1 MSHRVFVSALLAV
14 GCLAASLWSQPAQ
27 PAQPAKP
34 AAQPTVNAPRPKSQA
49 EVDGLIA
56 IQKAPDAD
64 ARIKAAEE
72 FLIKFAD
79 TEFKP
84 GILRLLA
91 ASYEQKNDVDKT
103 IIYAERAL
111 EADPGDYSSMLMIAN
126 GLAGRTREFDLDKE
140 EKLTKAEKYVR
151 QVEEA
156 LKTAVKPNPELPDD
170 QWEAIKKDMN
180 AQVHVVLGQ
189 AAVLRKKL
197 DVGIAELKTA
207 VDLGSTPDPIV
218 MARLGEAYV
227 SAEKYDDAIAT
238 FEKVMAT
245 PNLHPQIRQYVQAK
259 RAAIFEKRSGAAKPA
274 ATPSPAPP
282 PAEPKK
288 P

>member
-1 MSHRVFVSALLAV
+1 M
-14 GCLAASLWSQPAQ
+14 
-27 PAQPAKP
+27 
-34 AAQPTVNAPRPKSQA
+34 
-49 EVDGLIA
+49 A

-64 ARIKAAEE
+64 ARIKSAEE

-79 TEFKP
+79 SEFKP

-111 EADPGDYSSMLMIAN
+111 ETDPQDYASMLMIAN

-140 EKLTKAEKYVR
+140 EKLTRAEKYAQ
-151 QVEEA
+151 QVQDS
-156 LKTAVKPNPELPDD
+156 LKTAVKPNPDLPDD
-170 QWEAIKKDMN
+170 QWEAIKKDMI
-180 AQVHVVLGQ
+180 AQVHVIRGQ
-189 AAVLRKKL
+189 AAVLRKKF
-197 DVGIAELKTA
+197 DVGIAEFKLA
-207 VDLGSTPDPIV
+207 IEIGSTQDPIV
-218 MARLGEAYV
+218 LARLGEAYTA
-227 SAEKYDDAIAT
+227 AEKYDDAIAT
-238 FEKVMAT
+238 FEKVMAM

-259 RAAIFEKRSGAAKPA
+259 RAAIWEKRSGAKPA
-274 ATPSPAPP
+274 ATPAAAPAAAPAPAAP

>member
-14 GCLAASLWSQPAQ
+14 GCVAASLWSQPAQ

-111 EADPGDYSSMLMIAN
+111 EADPSDYSSMLMIAN

-140 EKLTKAEKYVR
+140 EKLTRAEKYVR
-151 QVEEA
+151 QVQDL

-170 QWEAIKKDMN
+170 QCPLLRREMVPGPVQHVGPPVDDRHVGLVVVFDPGRTRGIPSRHRDEPLSRGAAIAGIARGQPGQRQKFG
-180 AQVHVVLGQ
+180 AAEELARFLHGLVVSVEPLVVLG
-189 AAVLRKKL
+189 VV
-197 DVGIAELKTA
+197 VG
-207 VDLGSTPDPIV
+207 
-218 MARLGEAYV
+218 
-227 SAEKYDDAIAT
+227 
-238 FEKVMAT
+238 
-245 PNLHPQIRQYVQAK
+245 
-259 RAAIFEKRSGAAKPA
+259 
-274 ATPSPAPP
+274 
-282 PAEPKK
+282 
-288 P
+288 